1 MHGGGGRGKQRGP
14 TYSST
19 GRSSGK
25 GQQKAAP
32 ECEQFPELHEEDATE
47 PAAAIQEP
55 PPYYSALGENSG
67 SGSRAGRGGGAKAPV
82 FTIGDEGEESVG
94 GGGYREE
101 GARPQ
106 IVTTYSAAP
115 RVHQAAAAD
124 DARYYQPASFPGYT
138 VVQLINSSGDGGE
151 GQALLARGG
160 GRRHSRQQ
168 QGSCV
173 GRCCGHIC
181 RCLCFIL
188 GAVVLACLLCGATFL
203 ARQIIGSG
211 GGSADWRCHGL
222 LQHSDQH
229 FSFNPQQHQQQLV
242 IESVEGVTQTNVHF
256 VNGAWGVR
264 AVVEASAGR
273 ILGVGVEHTDSALRV
288 LGNGPSSRWP
298 WWQVRGG
305 CVRATLFIGIP
316 PANTTTTNSRL
327 PSLEV
332 STGTG
337 TVVADGVGPLAVSNL
352 KLSLRNGS
360 VQLHDF
366 GVSGTLLVSTSN
378 GPINATRVHAG
389 MTVDLI
395 SSNGNIG
402 LDDVSAPNA
411 VTAYASNAAVRAR
424 HVRAAYGVLQTSN
437 GKVSLSDV
445 HVSDKLILRTSNAA
459 VDGDAAAEFVYA
471 RTSNGPIN
479 LKLSGGGG
487 EGRRGVLHYVT
498 LDTTN
503 GAISLAATDFRGTF
517 DVHTSN
523 SRVAVG
529 REVESGSVPL
539 SFTSSSTTHKTGVYG
554 DDANTG
560 NITLS
565 ATNARATLNFY

>member
-1 MHGGGGRGKQRGP
+1 MHGGRGKQRGP
-14 TYSST
+14 NYSST

-32 ECEQFPELHEEDATE
+32 ECEQFPELHEEHVIE
-47 PAAAIQEP
+47 PAAIQEP
-55 PPYYSALGENSG
+55 PPYYSALGENS
-67 SGSRAGRGGGAKAPV
+67 SSSRAGRGAKSPV
-82 FTIGDEGEESVG
+82 FTIGDEGEESLG
-94 GGGYREE
+94 GGGGE

-138 VVQLINSSGDGGE
+138 VVQLINSSGDGSE

-160 GRRHSRQQ
+160 GRRLRRHSRQ

-229 FSFNPQQHQQQLV
+229 FSFSPQQQQLV
-242 IESVEGVTQTNVHF
+242 IESVDGVTQTNVHF

-316 PANTTTTNSRL
+316 PANATTTNSRL

-378 GPINATRVHAG
+378 GPINATRVRAG
-389 MTVDLI
+389 MTIDLI
-395 SSNGNIG
+395 SSNGVIS
-402 LDDVSAPNA
+402 LDDVSAPSA

-479 LKLSGGGG
+479 LRLSGGGG
-487 EGRRGVLHYVT
+487 SRDGVLHYVT

-529 REVESGSVPL
+529 RAVESGSVPL

-554 DDANTG
+554 DDATTG

>member
-1 MHGGGGRGKQRGP
+1 MHGGRGKQRGP
-14 TYSST
+14 NYSST

-32 ECEQFPELHEEDATE
+32 ECEQFPELHEEDVIE
-47 PAAAIQEP
+47 PAAIQEP
-55 PPYYSALGENSG
+55 PPYYSALGENNG
-67 SGSRAGRGGGAKAPV
+67 SSSRAGRGAKSPV
-82 FTIGDEGEESVG
+82 FTIGDEGEESLG
-94 GGGYREE
+94 GGGEE
-101 GARPQ
+101 ARPQ

-115 RVHQAAAAD
+115 RVHQATAAD

-160 GRRHSRQQ
+160 GRRLRRQHNRQ

-181 RCLCFIL
+181 RCVCFIL

-211 GGSADWRCHGL
+211 DGSADWRCHGL

-229 FSFNPQQHQQQLV
+229 FSFSPQQQQQLV
-242 IESVEGVTQTNVHF
+242 IESVDGVTQTNVHF
-256 VNGAWGVR
+256 VKGAWGVR

-316 PANTTTTNSRL
+316 PANTTTTTNSRL

-337 TVVADGVGPLAVSNL
+337 TVVADGVGPLSVSNF

-366 GVSGTLLVSTSN
+366 GVDGTLLVSTSN
-378 GPINATRVHAG
+378 GPINATRVRAG
-389 MTVDLI
+389 MTIDLI
-395 SSNGNIG
+395 SSNGVIS
-402 LDDVSAPNA
+402 LDDVSAPSA

-479 LKLSGGGG
+479 LRLSGGGG
-487 EGRRGVLHYVT
+487 RDGVLHYVT

-529 REVESGSVPL
+529 RAVESGSVPL